1 MSEDAAPAPET
12 TEATEPTPESAVEAL
27 PEPADSGVSFTDALE
42 QALSKMD
49 NAAEAIPEPEPEPEP
64 EPKPEPEPEP
74 EPEPAPEAEAP
85 PEAEKNS
92 EESDV
97 APLDQLSEDVGD
109 DWTPKAANR
118 FKQLKEELKNSSSE
132 LETLRQKNIEHEA
145 QIKELT
151 AINESEDP
159 KAMQEKLAQY
169 EQEKMFT
176 NLEETDAYKQRVTEP
191 LQSLL
196 DQTEEIAEK
205 YGIDAEALIDAVAME
220 DEGEQD
226 KALEDLMSLASDR
239 DKSRIYRVIEN
250 VEPIMAVRSAM
261 YEDVEQAVAE
271 AKEADER
278 LEKKKLVEQAAIR
291 KQVASEVGDR
301 VTEKL
306 PFLKALEG
314 FDMSAA
320 TEAASNSDPSTIHPV
335 DHAYNAIASQILPTV
350 VKEYASMRKEVEMLT
365 DRLAEYEGA
374 EPTVS
379 SGSAVTPAAA
389 AGQTR
394 DNMTFEESVNAAFAG
409 MG

>member
-1 MSEDAAPAPET
+1 M
-12 TEATEPTPESAVEAL
+12 
-27 PEPADSGVSFTDALE
+27 
-42 QALSKMD
+42 
-49 NAAEAIPEPEPEPEP
+49 
-64 EPKPEPEPEP
+64 
-74 EPEPAPEAEAP
+74 
-85 PEAEKNS
+85 
-92 EESDV
+92 
-97 APLDQLSEDVGD
+97 SEDVGD

-132 LETLRQKNIEHEA
+132 LETLRQKSIEHEA
-145 QIKELT
+145 RIKELT

-159 KAMQEKLAQY
+159 KAMQEKLAEY

-176 NLEETDAYKQRVTEP
+176 NLEETEAYRQRVTEP
-191 LQSLL
+191 LHDLL
-196 DQTEEIAEK
+196 GQTEEVAEK

-220 DEGEQD
+220 DEVEQD

-239 DKSRIYRVIEN
+239 DKARIYRVIEN
-250 VEPIMAVRSAM
+250 VEPIMEIRTAM
-261 YEDVEQAVAE
+261 YENVEQAVAE
-271 AKEADER
+271 AKASDEQRANQRLAEAAKMR
-278 LEKKKLVEQAAIR
+278 Q
-291 KQVASEVGDR
+291 QVANEVGDR

-306 PFLKALEG
+306 PFLKAIEG